1 MRRDRLNDRFLE
13 LGKELDPGMA
23 AKTDKTIILSDAVR
37 FLTRLKSESSSL
49 LSANQQLRDQ
59 IKELKAEKTE
69 LRDEKARLKA
79 ERERLQLQLQAISMP
94 TAGYAVPSALPAA
107 PATPLHVSMQAG
119 FANPL
124 AVKAGFPGMDASQA
138 PMALWQW
145 MPTVRADMA
154 SDHLLRPPVA

>member
-1 MRRDRLNDRFLE
+1 MMFLVHSWNCSFFLHRLTTNIDS
-13 LGKELDPGMA
+13 GVGP
-23 AKTDKTIILSDAVR
+23 S
-37 FLTRLKSESSSL
+37 
-49 LSANQQLRDQ
+49 Q
-59 IKELKAEKTE
+59 AEKTE